1 MKTIENTIYEAKTPV
16 GKPRRIGFLLING
29 FTMMAFSNIIEPLR
43 MANYV
48 SEQRLYS
55 WVVAGLDDN
64 QTSSSN
70 GIKLSHTAPLDYLL
84 TCDLVFVC
92 GGHQTDYLKSSKLIT
107 FIQQLAVRD
116 IALGGL
122 CTGALALAA
131 AGLLEQQAASLH
143 WENISVAQ
151 ENYPG
156 VIFNDQIFTIAP
168 QLYSCSGGVCA
179 LDMTLHIINK
189 HHGHRIVSKIQDMFI
204 ITSIREPT
212 YVQHMPKPK
221 ILNSSYTNV
230 IDAIALMKTNIE
242 EPLSVKD
249 IASHIGLSSRQLQ
262 RTFNKNFNCSPQ
274 QYYVRLRLEHAQ
286 YILKYTTLPISQIV
300 LASGFLNN
308 SSFSSAFKNNYGMTP
323 SYYRQKHQ
331 LI

>member
-1 MKTIENTIYEAKTPV
+1 MTQITEKMID
-16 GKPRRIGFLLING
+16 KPRRIGFLLING
-29 FTMMAFSNIIEPLR
+29 FTMLAFSNIIEPLR

-48 SEQRLYS
+48 SEQLLYS
-55 WVVAGLDDN
+55 WVVAGFDDN
-64 QTSSSN
+64 KTSSSN

-92 GGHQTDYLKSSKLIT
+92 GGHQTDYLESSKLIT
-107 FIQQLAVRD
+107 LIQRLAVRD

-151 ENYPG
+151 ESYPG

-168 QLYSCSGGVCA
+168 QLYSCSGGACA

-189 HHGHRIVSKIQDMFI
+189 HHGHHIVSKIQDMFI

-221 ILNSSYTNV
+221 ILSSSYTNV
-230 IDAIALMKTNIE
+230 IDAIALMKTNLE

-249 IASHIGLSSRQLQ
+249 IARHLGLSSRQLQ
-262 RTFNKNFNCSPQ
+262 RIFNKNFSCSPQ
-274 QYYVRLRLEHAQ
+274 QYYVRLRLEHAK
-286 YILKYTTLPISQIV
+286 YILKHTTLPISQIV
-300 LASGFLNN
+300 LASGFIDN
-308 SSFSSAFKNNYGMTP
+308 SAFSSTFKKNYGMTP
-323 SYYRQKHQ
+323 SHYRQENQ

>member
-1 MKTIENTIYEAKTPV
+1 MNQVTKKIAD
-16 GKPRRIGFLLING
+16 KPRRIGFLLING
-29 FTMMAFSNIIEPLR
+29 FTMLAFSNIIEPLR

-48 SEQRLYS
+48 SGKLLYS
-55 WVVAGLDDN
+55 WVVAGMDDN
-64 QTSSSN
+64 KTSSSN

-92 GGHQTDYLKSSKLIT
+92 GGHQTNYLESSKLIT
-107 FIQQLAVRD
+107 LIQRLAVRD

-151 ENYPG
+151 ESYPG

-168 QLYSCSGGVCA
+168 KLYSCSGGSCA

-189 HHGHRIVSKIQDMFI
+189 HHGHHIVSKIQDMFI

-221 ILNSSYTNV
+221 ILSTSYTNV
-230 IDAIALMKTNIE
+230 IDAISLMKTNLE

-249 IASHIGLSSRQLQ
+249 IAGHLGLSSRQLQ
-262 RTFNKNFNCSPQ
+262 RIFNKNFHCSPQ
-274 QYYVRLRLEHAQ
+274 QYYVRLRLEHAK

-300 LASGFLNN
+300 LASGFIDN
-308 SSFSSAFKNNYGMTP
+308 SAFSSAFKKNYGMTP
-323 SYYRQKHQ
+323 SYYRQENQ

>member
-1 MKTIENTIYEAKTPV
+1 MTQITEKMID
-16 GKPRRIGFLLING
+16 KPRRIGFLLING
-29 FTMMAFSNIIEPLR
+29 FTMLAFSNIIEPLR

-48 SEQRLYS
+48 SEQLLYS
-55 WVVAGLDDN
+55 WVVAGFDDN
-64 QTSSSN
+64 KTSSSN

-92 GGHQTDYLKSSKLIT
+92 GGHQTDYLESSKLIT
-107 FIQQLAVRD
+107 LIQRLAVRD

-151 ENYPG
+151 ESYPG

-168 QLYSCSGGVCA
+168 QLYSCSGGACA
-179 LDMTLHIINK
+179 LDMTLHIIKK
-189 HHGHRIVSKIQDMFI
+189 HHGHHIVSKIQDMFI

-221 ILNSSYTNV
+221 ILSSSYTNV
-230 IDAIALMKTNIE
+230 IDAIALMKTNLE

-249 IASHIGLSSRQLQ
+249 IAHHLGLSSRQLQ
-262 RTFNKNFNCSPQ
+262 RIFNKNFSCSPQ
-274 QYYVRLRLEHAQ
+274 QYYVRLRLEHAK
-286 YILKYTTLPISQIV
+286 YILKHTTLPISQIV
-300 LASGFLNN
+300 LASGFIDN
-308 SSFSSAFKNNYGMTP
+308 SAFSSTFKKNYGMTP
-323 SYYRQKHQ
+323 SHYRQENQ